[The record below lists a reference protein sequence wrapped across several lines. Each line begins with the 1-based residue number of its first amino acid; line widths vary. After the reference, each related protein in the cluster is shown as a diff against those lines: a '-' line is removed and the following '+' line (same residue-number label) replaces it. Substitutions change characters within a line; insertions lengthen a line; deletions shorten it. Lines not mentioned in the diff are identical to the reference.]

1 MQPSGR
7 YDLPY
12 QEPPPPP
19 PKPLSL
25 ELDENPESELD
36 VSPHDGDAADDIDE
50 DMEWL
55 MVLKVEVK
63 S

>member
-1 MQPSGR
+1 M
-7 YDLPY
+7 PY